1 MWTILIPAL
10 GALLLAGIVF
20 AVLKSRT
27 KVRGLERRLQEL
39 QKEEDRVFD
48 FLHGIG
54 AAFSEG
60 VRSSELH
67 RLIVEVSLPRNDFNS
82 FNPHCLFR

>member
-1 MWTILIPAL
+1 M
-10 GALLLAGIVF
+10 
-20 AVLKSRT
+20 
-27 KVRGLERRLQEL
+27 RGLELKLQDL

-60 VRSSELH
+60 VGSSELH
-67 RLIVEVSLPRNDFNS
+67 RLIVESSLRILDAQSGALYRTNKSDSALLPAFITT
-82 FNPHCLFR
+82 

>member
-1 MWTILIPAL
+1 MVTFRPPMMNLLDLAL
-10 GALLLAGIVF
+10 VLLALS
-20 AVLKSRT
+20 AVIFLAIGYRKRT
-27 KVRGLERRLQEL
+27 KLAERNLTDLQA
-39 QKEEDRVFD
+39 EEDRVFD

-67 RLIVEVSLPRNDFNS
+67 RLLV
-82 FNPHCLFR
+82 

>member
-54 AAFSEG
+54 AAFT
-60 VRSSELH
+60 
-67 RLIVEVSLPRNDFNS
+67 
-82 FNPHCLFR
+82 